1 MLLSDTRPDGTLVPP
16 AFFLFPKD
24 CCEKGTSMKKT
35 RKKKIIVYLA
45 GPLFSQPE
53 RLWNKSLAEYIESQ
67 PGSPFRVN
75 LPQETTPVEKGETAI
90 YRHCR
95 RSVEKCDILLAGLD
109 GPDVD
114 SGTAWE
120 VGYAMGIG
128 KPTVAYR
135 TDFRFC
141 EGDNH
146 VNIMLLHGHGAFIK
160 DVHAKAEQKL
170 TEADGTFG
178 RIYWAL
184 LKVAKKH
191 FS

>member
-1 MLLSDTRPDGTLVPP
+1 
-16 AFFLFPKD
+16 
-24 CCEKGTSMKKT
+24 MKKNQ
-35 RKKKIIVYLA
+35 KKQIMVYLA
-45 GPLFSQPE
+45 GPLFSQSE
-53 RLWNKSLAEYIESQ
+53 RLWNKSLAEYIESR
-67 PGSPFRVN
+67 PDSPFTVN
-75 LPQETTPVEKGETAI
+75 LPQDTTPVEKGEMAI

-95 RSVEKCDILLAGLD
+95 TSVDTCDILLAGLD

-146 VNIMLLHGHGAFIK
+146 VNIMLLHGHGAFVK
-160 DVHAKAEQKL
+160 EVHAKAEQKL

-178 RIYWAL
+178 HIYQAL
-184 LKVAKKH
+184 LKVTKKH
-191 FS
+191 FR